1 MVSFAVGRSPFFTVQ
16 YITYYDGK
24 QDVSSRRQLHSMKAL
39 SHSCQ
44 SGSDSITVEQRIYCK
59 MIFKDALSAL
69 KEAFEKEIP
78 VPLAYGS
85 P

>member
-1 MVSFAVGRSPFFTVQ
+1 
-16 YITYYDGK
+16 
-24 QDVSSRRQLHSMKAL
+24 
-39 SHSCQ
+39 
-44 SGSDSITVEQRIYCK
+44 

-85 P
+85 PWITTSNARKPASTDGSGIYWKHIGP